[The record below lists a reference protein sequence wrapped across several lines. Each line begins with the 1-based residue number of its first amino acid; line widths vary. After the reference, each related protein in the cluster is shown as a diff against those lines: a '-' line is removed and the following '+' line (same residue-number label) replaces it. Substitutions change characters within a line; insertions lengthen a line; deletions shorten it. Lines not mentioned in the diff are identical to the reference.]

1 MILTKKEILAHLD
14 NTPLMNSIRSGT
26 LEQILKMKQD
36 LNRQIMDRKTAT
48 WRSFFWNFIKI
59 LIVASICVLI
69 LNPSLPGLLF
79 IHIGSQIIFA
89 FVWYFTTATRFR
101 KAKRLEY
108 VLLTVMDAAIAE
120 KKAALAAATNS

>member
-1 MILTKKEILAHLD
+1 MTQKEILAHLD

-36 LNRQIMDRKTAT
+36 LNRQITERKTAT
-48 WRSFFWNFIKI
+48 WRSLFWNFIRI

-69 LNPSLPGLLF
+69 VNPSLPGLLF

-89 FVWYFTTATRFR
+89 CIWYFTTAARFR

-120 KKAALAAATNS
+120 KKAAQTAATTN